1 MVPHGGAPGA
11 AAREAQVN
19 PRPSGGAVS
28 IMVLFGVGTLAMLG
42 LFVVLF
48 AVALAAGAGA
58 SPEEETADD
67 DTIEESFSAH
77 GVHFC

>member
-1 MVPHGGAPGA
+1 
-11 AAREAQVN
+11 
-19 PRPSGGAVS
+19 
-28 IMVLFGVGTLAMLG
+28 MVLFGVGTLAMLG

-58 SPEEETADD
+58 SPEDEAADD